1 MRTARTALF
10 VLLAGAVS
18 PLPAAAEVSRQVAT
32 DRTYLTFSCPV
43 RVPGAE
49 LADGTYLFVVA
60 RSVGGQS
67 LIDVYTA
74 DASRQIVRFL
84 GMAGRNPREPRTARV
99 TSTPSVTNAAGG
111 IGAARGVCLERPQ
124 ARRGWYPAPDAIGIE
139 FVYSQV
145 EAAELSMTAGMRVPY
160 ATLPIG
166 DPDLLGAYPVA
177 GLNLFAPVLL
187 AGAGGLVPLPSETT
201 KLGLLAAAAGSGFG
215 PQDHLTAARIIVVE
229 RARVAP
235 EERALL
241 AQLLGLLETLQRA
254 SRGRDTARTAKL
266 ARGVEATL
274 ANLNPPVEDLARN
287 GLLPPPRDFILMLE
301 QIDAHVRAFM
311 RATPSSH

>member
-1 MRTARTALF
+1 MRTARTVLF
-10 VLLAGAVS
+10 VLLAAAVS
-18 PLPAAAEVSRQVAT
+18 ALPATAEVSRQVAT
-32 DRTYLTFSCPV
+32 DRTYLTFPCPV

-49 LADGTYLFVVA
+49 LAAGTYLFVVA

-84 GMAGRNPREPRTARV
+84 GIAGRNPREPRTARA
-99 TSTPSVTNAAGG
+99 TSGSSAASGVSPAGG
-111 IGAARGVCLERPQ
+111 VCPEQPQ
-124 ARRGWYPAPDAIGIE
+124 ARRGWYPAPDAMGIE

-201 KLGLLAAAAGSGFG
+201 KLGLLAASAGSGFG

-241 AQLLGLLETLQRA
+241 AQLLGMLDTLQRV
-254 SRGRDTARTAKL
+254 SRRRDAARTERL
-266 ARGVEATL
+266 ARVVEATL
-274 ANLNPPVEDLARN
+274 ANLNPPVDDLARK
-287 GLLPPPRDFILMLE
+287 GLLPPPRDFILTLE
-301 QIDAHVRAFM
+301 QIGAHVRAFM
-311 RATPSSH
+311 RAPAS